1 MVAGYWFQNAE
12 YFFKLPPYCSF
23 KEKEFYQL
31 LRVIAF
37 WTIPTGDDEFFKL
50 TTSWEEY

>member
-1 MVAGYWFQNAE
+1 MQNTSSNSHHTA
-12 YFFKLPPYCSF
+12 LL
-23 KEKEFYQL
+23 KEKEFYEL

-37 WTIPTGDDEFFKL
+37 WTIPTGDEEFFKL